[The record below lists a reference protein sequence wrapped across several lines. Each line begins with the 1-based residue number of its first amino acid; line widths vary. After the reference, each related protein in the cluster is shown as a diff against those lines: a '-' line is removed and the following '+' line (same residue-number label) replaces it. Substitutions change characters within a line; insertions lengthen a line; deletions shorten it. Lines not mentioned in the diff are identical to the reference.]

1 MSDTAVERD
10 IYLPVAAQPSIETF
24 ADFATKAEQ
33 LGYDRV
39 WCPETWGRDA
49 VTILSAIAERTDD
62 IGLGSSILNVYSRSP
77 ALLGQ
82 TAATLQEL
90 SGGRFRMGLGPSGP
104 ILVEGWHGTDFESP
118 LRFTRETIEI
128 VKTVAAGEPLE
139 YDGKIHQ
146 LSGFRLR
153 FDPPDERPPI
163 DAGGMSPKSVELA
176 GRFGDGW
183 HALMLTPEGLRD
195 RIEDFE
201 HGGDL
206 GDRDRSEQR
215 ITLAL
220 PCIALEDGERAR
232 ELARNHI
239 AFYVG
244 GMGTFYREALER
256 QGYEETAQTVAAEW
270 ANRNKDAA
278 MDAISEDLLSDLGA
292 VGTPEECRERLQDF
306 ADIDGIDAINISF
319 PRAAEPEEI
328 EATMDVLAPDTD

>member
-1 MSDTAVERD
+1 MSETVRD
-10 IYLPVAAQPSIETF
+10 VYLPVAAQPSIDTF
-24 ADFATKAEQ
+24 ATFATRAER

-49 VTILSAIAERTDD
+49 VTILTAIAERTDS
-62 IGLGSSILNVYSRSP
+62 IGLGTSILNVYSRSP

-82 TAATLQEL
+82 TAATLQEV
-90 SGGRFRMGLGPSGP
+90 SEGRFRMGLGPSGP
-104 ILVEGWHGTDFESP
+104 ILVEGWHGADFESP

-153 FDPPDERPPI
+153 FDPPDPAPPI

-176 GRFGDGW
+176 GRFADGW
-183 HALMLTPEGLRD
+183 HALMLTPEGLRE

-201 HGGDL
+201 RGGDL
-206 GDRDRSEQR
+206 GDRDRDDQR

-220 PCIALEDGERAR
+220 PCLALDDRERAR
-232 ELARNHI
+232 RLARNHI

-244 GMGTFYREALER
+244 GMGTFYREALAR
-256 QGYEETAQTVAAEW
+256 QGYGETAQTIAIEW
-270 ANRNKDAA
+270 ANRNKAGA
-278 MDAISEDLLSDLGA
+278 IDAISDTLLDELA
-292 VGTPEECRERLQDF
+292 AAGTPDEVRERISTF
-306 ADIDGIDAINISF
+306 EGIDGVDAINVAF

-328 EATMDVLAPDTD
+328 EATIDALAPE

>member
-1 MSDTAVERD
+1 MSNEGVARD
-10 IYLPVAAQPSIETF
+10 VYLPVAAQPSIESFLTY
-24 ADFATKAEQ
+24 AEQ
-33 LGYDRV
+33 AEDLGYDRV

-49 VTILSAIAERTDD
+49 VTILSAVAERTDE

-82 TAATLQEL
+82 TAATIQEL
-90 SGGRFRMGLGPSGP
+90 SNGRLRMGLGPSGP
-104 ILVEGWHGTDFESP
+104 ILVEGWHGTDFEDP
-118 LRFTRETIEI
+118 LRYTRETIEI

-139 YDGKIHQ
+139 YDGKHYQ

-153 FDPPDERPPI
+153 FDPPEPAPI

-201 HGGDL
+201 HGSEL
-206 GDRDRSEQR
+206 GDRDRASQR
-215 ITLAL
+215 VTLAL
-220 PCIALEDGERAR
+220 PCMALEDGERAR
-232 ELARNHI
+232 DLVRNHI

-256 QGYEETAQTVAAEW
+256 QGYEETARTVAAEW
-270 ANRNKDAA
+270 ANRNKEAA
-278 MDAISEDLLSDLGA
+278 AEAIGDDLLEDLA
-292 VGTPEECRERLQDF
+292 AAGTPAECKEQVAAF

-319 PRAAEPEEI
+319 PRAADPEDI
-328 EATMDVLAPDTD
+328 ETTMDVLAP

>member
-1 MSDTAVERD
+1 MTDVARD
-10 IYLPVAAQPSIETF
+10 IYLPVAAQPSIDTF
-24 ADFATKAEQ
+24 ATFATRAEE

-49 VTILSAIAERTDD
+49 VTVLTAVAERTED
-62 IGLGSSILNVYSRSP
+62 IGIGSSILNVYSRSP

-82 TAATLQEL
+82 TAATLQEV
-90 SGGRFRMGLGPSGP
+90 SDGRFRMGLGPSGP

-128 VKTVAAGEPLE
+128 VKTVVAGEPLE

-153 FDPPDERPPI
+153 FDPPEPAPPI

-183 HALMLTPEGLRD
+183 HALMLTPEGLRE
-195 RIEDFE
+195 RIADFE
-201 HGGDL
+201 HGAAL
-206 GDRDRSEQR
+206 GDRDRADQR

-220 PCIALEDGERAR
+220 PAIALADRERAR
-232 ELARNHI
+232 ELARNHL

-256 QGYEETAQTVAAEW
+256 QGYEETAQTIAVEW
-270 ANRNKDAA
+270 ANRNKEAA
-278 MDAISEDLLSDLGA
+278 MDAISDDLLDALGA
-292 VGTPEECRERLQDF
+292 AGTPEECRERVQEF

-328 EATMDVLAPDTD
+328 EATIDALAP

>member
-1 MSDTAVERD
+1 MSDSGVERD
-10 IYLPVAAQPSIETF
+10 IYLPVAAQPSIDTF
-24 ADFATKAEQ
+24 ATFAEQ
-33 LGYDRV
+33 AEQSGYDRV

-49 VTILSAIAERTDD
+49 VTILTAIAERTDE
-62 IGLGSSILNVYSRSP
+62 IGIGTSILNVYSRSP

-82 TAATLQEL
+82 TAATLQEV
-90 SGGRFRMGLGPSGP
+90 SDGRFRMGLGPSGP

-128 VKTVAAGEPLE
+128 VKTVVAGEPLE
-139 YDGKIHQ
+139 YDGNIHQ

-153 FDPPDERPPI
+153 FDPPEPAPPI

-195 RIEDFE
+195 RIEDFD
-201 HGGDL
+201 HGSDL
-206 GDRDRSEQR
+206 GDRDREDQR

-220 PCIALEDGERAR
+220 PCIALEDRERAR
-232 ELARNHI
+232 YLARNHI

-244 GMGTFYREALER
+244 GMGTFYREALKR
-256 QGYEETAQTVAAEW
+256 QGFEDAAETIAIEW
-270 ANRNKDAA
+270 ANRNKEAA
-278 MDAISEDLLSDLGA
+278 IEAISDELLDELGA
-292 VGTPEECRERLQDF
+292 VGTPEEVRERVAEF
-306 ADIDGIDAINISF
+306 EAIDGIDAINISF

-328 EATMDVLAPDTD
+328 ESTIDVLAPE